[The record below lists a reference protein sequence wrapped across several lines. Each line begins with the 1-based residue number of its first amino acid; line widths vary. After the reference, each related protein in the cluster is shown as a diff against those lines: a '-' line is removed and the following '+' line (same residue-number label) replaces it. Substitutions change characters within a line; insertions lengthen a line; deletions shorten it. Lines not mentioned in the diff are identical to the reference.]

1 VLYYQYTYRTPL
13 PTKIT
18 VLKSAIRPNECGDT
32 IFADTH
38 AAYDGLDDTLKAE
51 LHGLKGYYCY
61 LKTRIQPDGSTEN
74 LKVEEITAA
83 ADCAVHPLVTT
94 HPVTGRLNLY
104 ANLADTA
111 SVIGYSQDA
120 SDALLQKLFEH
131 TAKPEYA
138 MRHTYNDGDL
148 IIIDNRGTFC
158 ASSRSIYVFRVN
170 VLIRMYLLLIAA
182 VQHRATECP
191 SRYPRMLVRTTVSND
206 YPPAFDPAVV
216 SAAHASLRPEGR
228 SFDLSLD
235 RMNAVYPRVEQAADT
250 AKGGNLIAP
259 AAAPVQSAREQ
270 P

>member
-1 VLYYQYTYRTPL
+1 
-13 PTKIT
+13 

-38 AAYDGLDDTLKAE
+38 AAYDGLDGALKAE

-74 LKVEEITAA
+74 LKMEEITAA

-111 SVIGYSQDA
+111 SVIGYSQAA
-120 SDALLQKLFEH
+120 SDALLQKLFAH

-158 ASSRSIYVFRVN
+158 VAGRSIFLFRVLTRLYVYICC
-170 VLIRMYLLLIAA
+170 VLQPCSI
-182 VQHRATECP
+182 V
-191 SRYPRMLVRTTVSND
+191 PR
-206 YPPAFDPAVV
+206 
-216 SAAHASLRPEGR
+216 SA
-228 SFDLSLD
+228 
-235 RMNAVYPRVEQAADT
+235 PRVIPACWC
-250 AKGGNLIAP
+250 AP
-259 AAAPVQSAREQ
+259 L
-270 P
+270 